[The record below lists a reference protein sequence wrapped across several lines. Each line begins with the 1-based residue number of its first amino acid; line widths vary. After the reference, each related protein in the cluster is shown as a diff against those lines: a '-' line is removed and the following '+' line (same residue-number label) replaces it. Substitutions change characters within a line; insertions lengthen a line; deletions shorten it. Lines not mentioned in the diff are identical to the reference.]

1 MNEQI
6 VLSIIVPVYN
16 LEVFLPEALASLLKI
31 DFDAPYEIIV
41 VDDGSSDGSLAILR
55 AYEEKSKAIR
65 VITGPNGGVSRA
77 RNAGIEAARGKYLA
91 FADGDDTVEPG
102 FFAAAVRE
110 MEEGG
115 YSLVQ
120 GNARYLEK
128 GQVRMVLPGCGR
140 RASEGDPE
148 ELAEWFFGQEQALLF
163 SVSI

>member
-31 DFDAPYEIIV
+31 DFEAPYEIIV

-55 AYEEKSKAIR
+55 AYEEKSKTVR
-65 VITGPNGGVSRA
+65 VITGPNGGVCRA

-102 FFAAAVRE
+102 FFAAAVSEIERN
-110 MEEGG
+110 GFD
-115 YSLVQ
+115 LVQ
-120 GNARYLEK
+120 GNTRYLE
-128 GQVRMVLPGCGR
+128 GEEVRMVLPGSEYIPGGRLTCG
-140 RASEGDPE
+140 E
-148 ELAEWFFGQEQALLF
+148 EAELMELPSLETA
-163 SVSI
+163 